1 MQFETF
7 NQSLKGIEPPEGIT
21 VYLHAMWYDGHNDW
35 GKAHN
40 IVDGLGDAAA
50 CWVHA
55 YLHRKEGDS
64 WNADYWYRKAGKKRT
79 DISLEHEWEII
90 VRSLL

>member
-7 NQSLKGIEPPEGIT
+7 QQSIIDAVPPAGTGI
-21 VYLHAMWYDGHNDW
+21 YLAAMWYDRKGDW
-35 GKAHN
+35 EKAHSILN
-40 IVDGLGDAAA
+40 DLEDLTA

-64 WNADYWYRKAGKKRT
+64 WNADYSYRKAAKKSPSVSYQR
-79 DISLEHEWEII
+79 EWEAI
-90 VRSLL
+90 VKALL

>member
-7 NQSLKGIEPPEGIT
+7 QRSIQAAMPPADIS
-21 VYLHAMWYDGHNDW
+21 VYLLAMWYDGHGDW
-35 GKAHN
+35 DKAHGM
-40 IVDGLGDAAA
+40 VDNLDDTTA

-64 WNADYWYRKAGKKRT
+64 WNADYWYRKAGKKRP
-79 DISLEHEWEII
+79 DVSLQQEWETI
-90 VRSLL
+90 VKALL